1 MRIRSIKPEFWRSED
16 INRLSIED
24 RLLFIGLWSY
34 VDDNG
39 VGRDELPAICADLFA
54 GDMFENSR
62 ETVAR
67 VTGGLQNLFSAGLI
81 ERYEVDGRP
90 YLMVVAWDAHQR
102 IDKPGKERFPRSEHV
117 SGRSL
122 VPVATVSRQSR
133 DSLAPGTGEQGNR
146 GTEEQRNRGTVEVVA
161 ERADV
166 TMLCTLLAD
175 LIEGNGS
182 KRPTIGKGWLDAARL
197 MIDNDH
203 RTVEDAAALI
213 RWCQQDEFW
222 RGNILSMPKF
232 REKYDQLRLASQK
245 RRGALTAV
253 EHNMDLYLREKAR
266 MEAEGEHPMQEI
278 GGVA

>member
-67 VTGGLQNLFSAGLI
+67 VTRGLQNLFAAGLI
-81 ERYEVDGRP
+81 ERYEVDGKP

-133 DSLAPGTGEQGNR
+133 DSLAPGT
-146 GTEEQRNRGTVEVVA
+146 EEQRNRGEEEKRNREAVEVVA

-245 RRGALTAV
+245 RPGGYKTNT
-253 EHNMDLYLREKAR
+253 EHNLEFLRRMAAEEQQAQYELREVSA
-266 MEAEGEHPMQEI
+266 
-278 GGVA
+278 